1 MSFVSD
7 LSTKWRSWE
16 TASSA
21 DWSTALEREA
31 VIRPLAEQL
40 RLSQAII
47 ENAAERLQLSRIALY
62 RLLRRYRQRPQTSSL
77 LPWTRGRHINSRH
90 LNKDR
95 EDLITACIREFYLV
109 RELAKLPVQSAAIP
123 GLVAHQGPVAA

>member
-16 TASSA
+16 TASPA

-47 ENAAERLQLSRIALY
+47 ESAAQRLRLSRIALY
-62 RLLRRYRQRPQTSSL
+62 RLLRRYLKGPSQPVSSGVE
-77 LPWTRGRHINSRH
+77 PPHNSGEFGDNSRTSWW
-90 LNKDR
+90 N
-95 EDLITACIREFYLV
+95 EM
-109 RELAKLPVQSAAIP
+109 
-123 GLVAHQGPVAA
+123 HQT